1 MLGHQVCQSLSLRL
15 VLVWVASVFA
25 IAASVATLAEESG
38 FASAPLSSPS
48 LFRQEQ
54 QTPTL
59 GVTPSEPVFLP
70 VEEAY
75 RLAVEQVGPNEILLL
90 WQIQPG
96 YYLYRHSLEFSA
108 TRNGDAVAVSS
119 SIPEGLQRE
128 DEYFGKVEV
137 YYSELAVSLS
147 FDGPLV
153 EGSLVEGSLAGNKL
167 EISSQGCADAGLCYP
182 PRTQFFQLDT
192 PGVGGQS
199 GVASDR
205 VTITELTA
213 RDTPLP
219 AAKAT
224 TSSGLENFNAWSLLL
239 MAAFAFAGGLILN
252 LMPCVLPILS
262 LKVIS
267 FTCAAPEVRRQHG
280 VFYSLGVISSFL
292 VVALLLISLRSG
304 GQAMG
309 WGFQLQSTGFV
320 VALAYLF
327 VVLGFSLSG
336 LVQLGGAQFMNLGN
350 SLAEREGPSGSFF
363 TGVLA
368 VLVASPCTAPFM
380 GSALGY
386 ALVRPPF
393 EALLVFAA
401 LGLGMAAP
409 MFALSHSELAR
420 RYMPKPGEWTEKLK
434 QFLAFP
440 LYATALWLFWVAGR
454 QVGIDFMAATLLGAL
469 LLALGIWLWSSGGL
483 VVRGLSVACLLVAAS
498 IALWRPELSQP
509 GSGKLPAG
517 AVAYSP
523 ERLSE
528 LRRSGR
534 DVFVDVTADWC
545 ITCLANERAVLAT
558 DAIQDAFRQ
567 RDVVY
572 MVADWTDY
580 DPVIADFVES
590 HGRSGIPLYV
600 VYEGEESPK
609 VLPQILRKQTV
620 LSSLPNTAPTRLALR
635 D

>member
-1 MLGHQVCQSLSLRL
+1 MNRSLNLKLALASLVGFFTIVASLGSVAQERESAPASLSSL
-15 VLVWVASVFA
+15 
-25 IAASVATLAEESG
+25 
-38 FASAPLSSPS
+38 SPS
-48 LFRQEQ
+48 SSSASLLPQEP
-54 QTPTL
+54 QTLTL
-59 GVTPSEPVFLP
+59 GAAPAEPVFLP

-75 RLAVEQVGPNEILLL
+75 QLAAEQVGPNEILLL

-96 YYLYRHSLEFSA
+96 YYLYRHSLEFVA
-108 TRNGDAVAVSS
+108 TRNGEPVAVSNVL
-119 SIPEGLQRE
+119 PPGLERE

-137 YYSELAVSLS
+137 YYSELAARLR
-147 FDGPLV
+147 FDEP
-153 EGSLVEGSLAGNKL
+153 LAGHAL
-167 EISSQGCADAGLCYP
+167 EVTSQGCADAGLCYP
-182 PRTQFFQLDT
+182 PRTQFFQLDAT
-192 PGVGGQS
+192 TAAQKS
-199 GVASDR
+199 ADSAS
-205 VTITELTA
+205 VTITELAA
-213 RDTPLP
+213 RDARQP
-219 AAKAT
+219 AAERS
-224 TSSGLENFNAWSLLL
+224 TSSAPASFSVLSLML

-267 FTCAAPEVRRQHG
+267 FTCSAPEVRRQHG
-280 VFYSLGVISSFL
+280 VFYSLGVLCSFL
-292 VVALLLISLRSG
+292 AVALLLLSLRSG
-304 GQAMG
+304 GQAIG

-327 VVLGFSLSG
+327 VVLGLSLSG
-336 LVQLGGAQFMNLGN
+336 LVQLGGARFMNLGN
-350 SLAEREGPSGSFF
+350 SLAERDGPSGSFF

-393 EALLVFAA
+393 EALVVFAA

-469 LLALGIWLWSSGGL
+469 LLALGIWLWSSGGVFIRSVSVICL
-483 VVRGLSVACLLVAAS
+483 VIATSL
-498 IALWRPELSQP
+498 ALWRPELGEP
-509 GSGKLPAG
+509 GKSRLPMG
-517 AVAYSP
+517 AIAYSP
-523 ERLSE
+523 ERLAE

-558 DAIQDAFRQ
+558 DTVQDAFRQ

-600 VYEGEESPK
+600 VYAGEKSPK

-620 LSSLPNTAPTRLALR
+620 LGALPNTTQPRLAVR
-635 D
+635 N

>member
-1 MLGHQVCQSLSLRL
+1 MNRSLNLKLALASLVGFFTIVASLGSVAQERESAPAYLSSLSPSSSS
-15 VLVWVASVFA
+15 ASLLPQEPQ
-25 IAASVATLAEESG
+25 TL
-38 FASAPLSSPS
+38 
-48 LFRQEQ
+48 
-54 QTPTL
+54 TL
-59 GVTPSEPVFLP
+59 GAAPAEPVFLP

-75 RLAVEQVGPNEILLL
+75 QLAAEQVGPNEILLL

-96 YYLYRHSLEFSA
+96 YYLYRHSLEFVA
-108 TRNGDAVAVSS
+108 TRNGEPVAVSNVL
-119 SIPEGLQRE
+119 PPGLERE

-137 YYSELAVSLS
+137 YYSELAARLR
-147 FDGPLV
+147 FDAP
-153 EGSLVEGSLAGNKL
+153 LAGHAL
-167 EISSQGCADAGLCYP
+167 EVTSQGCADAGLCYP
-182 PRTQFFQLDT
+182 PRTQFFQLDAT
-192 PGVGGQS
+192 TAAQKS
-199 GVASDR
+199 ADSAS
-205 VTITELTA
+205 VTITELAA
-213 RDTPLP
+213 RDARQP
-219 AAKAT
+219 AAERS
-224 TSSGLENFNAWSLLL
+224 TSSAPASFSVLSLML

-267 FTCAAPEVRRQHG
+267 FTCSAPEVRRQHG
-280 VFYSLGVISSFL
+280 VFYSLGVLCSFL
-292 VVALLLISLRSG
+292 AVALLLLSLRSG
-304 GQAMG
+304 GQAIG

-327 VVLGFSLSG
+327 VVLGLSLSG
-336 LVQLGGAQFMNLGN
+336 LVQLGGARFMNLGN
-350 SLAEREGPSGSFF
+350 SLAERDGPSGSFF

-393 EALLVFAA
+393 EALVVFAA

-469 LLALGIWLWSSGGL
+469 LLALGIWLWSSGGVFIRSVSVICL
-483 VVRGLSVACLLVAAS
+483 VIATSL
-498 IALWRPELSQP
+498 ALWRPELGEP
-509 GSGKLPAG
+509 GKSRLPMG
-517 AVAYSP
+517 AIAYSP
-523 ERLSE
+523 ERLAE

-558 DAIQDAFRQ
+558 DAVQDAFRQ
-567 RDVVY
+567 QDVVY

-600 VYEGEESPK
+600 VYAGEKSPK

-620 LSSLPNTAPTRLALR
+620 LGALPNTTQPRLAVR
-635 D
+635 N